1 VKPRDTTDCLVR
13 RLRISASLVF
23 VEMFMKGESTDAT
36 NS

>member
-1 VKPRDTTDCLVR
+1 LVR

-23 VEMFMKGESTDAT
+23 VEMFMKVKSTDAT